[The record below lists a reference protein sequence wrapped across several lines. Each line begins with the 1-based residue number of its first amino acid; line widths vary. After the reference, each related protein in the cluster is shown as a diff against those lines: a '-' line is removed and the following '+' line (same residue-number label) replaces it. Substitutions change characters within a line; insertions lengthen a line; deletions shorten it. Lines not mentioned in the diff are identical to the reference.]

1 MLHFWSN
8 SSLNLLNQAKK
19 VPLARVFSV
28 FLNLLAALRC
38 LVSVYSDNHVPVCLK
53 RTIWNIPLYLI
64 SDSLILRKC
73 FAFKTSICN
82 LRNTNWFIW
91 LSHPQWL
98 LINHWSQNY
107 LHSLFWSV
115 THMTHTCQETEWRY
129 FYRHFS
135 VHFSVHYPPS
145 SLARLQTKTFITSQ
159 LT

>member
-1 MLHFWSN
+1 ML
-8 SSLNLLNQAKK
+8 SLI
-19 VPLARVFSV
+19 
-28 FLNLLAALRC
+28 NLLAALRC

-53 RTIWNIPLYLI
+53 RTIGNIPLYLI

-82 LRNTNWFIW
+82 LRNTNCFIW

-129 FYRHFS
+129 FLQALLGPLLGPFS
-135 VHFSVHYPPS
+135 TIFFSTFANQNVHYIPAHIRQK
-145 SLARLQTKTFITSQ
+145 LEKTKTKT
-159 LT
+159 